1 MNLHAILS
9 RAQQVPLRT
18 MSEQTCLTNF
28 VMRAADK
35 ERLRNIAANPQNMR
49 ANEAARQVGEVRRN
63 LPIPVAVTLRK
74 LLSLKESKKKI
85 GDG

>member
-1 MNLHAILS
+1 
-9 RAQQVPLRT
+9 

-49 ANEAARQVGEVRRN
+49 ERMKPLYKLVRCVEIYRFRS
-63 LPIPVAVTLRK
+63 P
-74 LLSLKESKKKI
+74 SH
-85 GDG
+85 